1 VLETPLRDLSGDII
15 YEENSRGQ
23 LVAARRYSPE
33 FWRDKYEAFR
43 LIQDVKQVSLRQE
56 AAPPLPVAPVQR
68 KRLPLRWH
76 DEWTQFRT
84 LLRRSFLSKLR
95 NRANLV
101 ITIGVSPV
109 LALLIATILRY
120 SENGTYDFAS
130 AYHIPTFLFLGLIV
144 AMFLGL
150 TNSADDIIRDRP
162 VLQRERNINVRLS
175 YYVISK
181 ALTLAVFAL
190 IQCVLFVL
198 IGNSV
203 LQIRGMF
210 WIDLG
215 IMFMTAMSG
224 VALGLLISSLVA
236 DPKTAANIVPLV
248 LIPQIIMGGALIK
261 YEDMNRN
268 LALLYSLSHWF
279 AEHPSTEKN
288 KKMESKLQVPFVCE
302 FIAMRWSYEE
312 MIVAQAKLNPLTR
325 RQDRAN
331 DEIQKLAPK
340 ANTPE
345 QRMRLNDLKD
355 ALALLSGLEG
365 HSAKEIDHYL
375 KLVDPVLAGKQTFD
389 RSLFKNANGPVTA
402 EQIYVNQ
409 KVADLISNAEMEQ
422 NDYRRGKKPNVFFG
436 AQKRYF
442 DIKFG
447 VFTFN
452 TIVLIASTLGLLV
465 LLHWILRK
473 QLEVVRRS

>member
-1 VLETPLRDLSGDII
+1 
-15 YEENSRGQ
+15 
-23 LVAARRYSPE
+23 
-33 FWRDKYEAFR
+33 
-43 LIQDVKQVSLRQE
+43 
-56 AAPPLPVAPVQR
+56 
-68 KRLPLRWH
+68 
-76 DEWTQFRT
+76 
-84 LLRRSFLSKLR
+84 
-95 NRANLV
+95 
-101 ITIGVSPV
+101 
-109 LALLIATILRY
+109 
-120 SENGTYDFAS
+120 
-130 AYHIPTFLFLGLIV
+130 
-144 AMFLGL
+144 
-150 TNSADDIIRDRP
+150 
-162 VLQRERNINVRLS
+162 
-175 YYVISK
+175 
-181 ALTLAVFAL
+181 VFAL

-279 AEHPSTEKN
+279 TEHPTTEKN
-288 KKMESKLQVPFVCE
+288 KKMESKLQVPFVCQ

-375 KLVDPVLAGKQTFD
+375 KLVDPVLAGKQRFD

-422 NDYRRGKKPNVFFG
+422 NDYRQGKKPNVFFG

-442 DIKFG
+442 DVKFG

-452 TIVLIASTLGLLV
+452 TIILIGSTLGLLV

>member
-1 VLETPLRDLSGDII
+1 M
-15 YEENSRGQ
+15 
-23 LVAARRYSPE
+23 
-33 FWRDKYEAFR
+33 
-43 LIQDVKQVSLRQE
+43 
-56 AAPPLPVAPVQR
+56 
-68 KRLPLRWH
+68 
-76 DEWTQFRT
+76 
-84 LLRRSFLSKLR
+84 
-95 NRANLV
+95 V

-162 VLQRERNINVRLS
+162 VLQRERNIKVRLS
-175 YYVISK
+175 YYVVSK
-181 ALTLAVFAL
+181 TLTLGVFAF

-198 IGNSV
+198 IGNSL

-210 WIDLG
+210 WLDLG

-224 VALGLLISSLVA
+224 VALGLLISCLVA

-279 AEHPSTEKN
+279 SEHPSTDKTV
-288 KKMESKLQVPFVCE
+288 KTESKLQVPFICQ

-331 DEIQKLAPK
+331 EEIQKLAPK
-340 ANTPE
+340 ASTPGL
-345 QRMRLNDLKD
+345 RSRLNDLKD
-355 ALALLSGLEG
+355 VLALLSGLEG
-365 HSAKEIDHYL
+365 RSTQDVDRYV
-375 KLVDPVLAGKQTFD
+375 KLVDPVLAGKQKFD
-389 RSLFKNANGPVTA
+389 AALFKDAKGPVTA

-409 KVADLISNAEMEQ
+409 KVSDLISKAEMEQ

-436 AQKRYF
+436 LNKRYF
-442 DIKFG
+442 GMQFG

-473 QLEVVRRS
+473 QLEVRRS